1 MQLHQEQSEDAVIL
15 RPQGEV
21 DLASSPALRIA
32 LQELLQARC
41 PLLLLDMSGVA
52 YIDSSGL
59 AALIEYGRDSSAQGG
74 KMALFGLTPRVKT
87 VFELVR
93 LNELFPI
100 ASTMEEARNLV
111 AA

>member
-1 MQLHQEQSEDAVIL
+1 MELHQEHSDGAVIL
-15 RPQGEV
+15 RPRGEV
-21 DLASSPALRIA
+21 DLASSPALRKA
-32 LQELLQARC
+32 LQEQLDARC
-41 PLLLLDMSGVA
+41 PLLLLDMSEVS

-59 AALIEYGRDSSAQGG
+59 AALIEYGRDTPAIGG

-100 ASTMEEARNLV
+100 ADDATQARQLV
-111 AA
+111 AN